1 MKLRDFTY
9 ISDAKIDVLLPQI
22 PHTFQEEI
30 AAEIGFNF
38 GLLSGKIGS
47 KASVLETRVAR
58 LLVVE
63 RHIKQQEPIG
73 TTTAPLKWMEGYLKA
88 TSLDVGAGA
97 LLYVADGPTWRLAL
111 AGSAKHLAGGAAPD
125 SVSVPFSFLP
135 RIADHLASLDERNHQ
150 ILNTVPDR
158 VAADLLGAG
167 TSQRGKAWFQVIE
180 WCLDHRLGTPQHI
193 GFLAKRLVTD
203 TSGERPTTIASPL
216 YIELL
221 DQ

>member
-1 MKLRDFTY
+1 M
-9 ISDAKIDVLLPQI
+9 
-22 PHTFQEEI
+22 

-47 KASVLETRVAR
+47 KASILETRVAR

-63 RHIKQQEPIG
+63 RHIRQHEPIG
-73 TTTAPLKWMEGYLKA
+73 TTTAPLKWMEGYLQA
-88 TSLDVGAGA
+88 MSLDVGAGA

-111 AGSAKHLAGGAAPD
+111 AGSATHLAGGAAPD

-135 RIADHLASLDERNHQ
+135 RIASHLKTLDEQ
-150 ILNTVPDR
+150 SPQVLNNVPEG
-158 VAADLLGAG
+158 VAADYLGAG
-167 TSQRGKAWFQVIE
+167 TSQSGKAWFQVIE
-180 WCLDHRLGTPQHI
+180 WCLNHRLGTPQQI
-193 GFLAKRLVTD
+193 GFLAKRLVTE

-221 DQ
+221 D